1 METIDYAIIAVCSA
15 AIFAIFSAVIIAV
28 FTYRASVRYK
38 KEIINTTRFQIS
50 AQTVIDE
57 TIPELL
63 MRIIDECFTDYQL
76 MILAPRN
83 EGYITEQRE
92 EEIRSDLV
100 AKVSERI
107 SPIAIDKLS
116 LRYNISNIDRV
127 IGDKIYI
134 VVTNYVV
141 EHNDVKDK
149 LEDVPKPNY

>member
-1 METIDYAIIAVCSA
+1 MV
-15 AIFAIFSAVIIAV
+15 
-28 FTYRASVRYK
+28 
-38 KEIINTTRFQIS
+38 
-50 AQTVIDE
+50 
-57 TIPELL
+57 
-63 MRIIDECFTDYQL
+63 
-76 MILAPRN
+76 LAPRN

-107 SPIAIDKLS
+107 SPIAMDKLS

-149 LEDVPKPNY
+149 LEDVPKPNC